1 MPEIRTL
8 NQVEQDSVHIVSVSA
23 GEIRPMKE
31 MENVVIYSGGLPEG
45 GRRGDLLAKRSDANY
60 ETEWITPASTV
71 EQDNT
76 RPITAAAV
84 YMEIGNINAL
94 LATI

>member
-1 MPEIRTL
+1 MATSQQLTLEIQNGSPEL
-8 NQVEQDSVHIVSVSA
+8 SL
-23 GEIRPMKE
+23 EIERVR
-31 MENVVIYSGGLPEG
+31 NNYIYVNNWPEG
-45 GRRGDLLAKRSDANY
+45 GEVGDVLMKV
-60 ETEWITPASTV
+60 TEADDGVGWVTPANNA
-71 EQDNT
+71 EEDNT